1 MKNSIAR
8 TTLAVPVGL
17 CLALAGC
24 GSIWPFGGD
33 KAGERPRAPPNSTE
47 YQCDGGK
54 RFYLRYLENGAAA
67 WVIFPDR
74 EIRLDKVTD
83 ASGTHY
89 GNGIAV
95 LDVNS
100 NAATLA
106 DGPYSFANCKAAA
119 PEKAP

>member
-17 CLALAGC
+17 CLLLAGC

-47 YQCDGGK
+47 FQCDGGK
-54 RFYLRYLENGAAA
+54 RFYLRYLDNGAGA

-74 EIRLDKVTD
+74 EVRLDKVAD
-83 ASGTHY
+83 APGMRY
-89 GNGIAV
+89 GNGIAI
-95 LDVNS
+95 LDVS
-100 NAATLA
+100 GSTATLT
-106 DGPYSFANCKAAA
+106 DGPNSFANCKAAVA
-119 PEKAP
+119 EKSP